1 VEDVRWSALG
11 GRAEAGYRKAGGNVE
26 SREVHGCDCEGVFP
40 RVEDVPGE
48 RAHDFD
54 KQFECCERV
63 LVTAIGSALLSGLD
77 EVELI
82 DTYKIPV
89 RSLFV
94 RQHSTAECLNIGIR
108 LIRHVSSKSLLP
120 G

>member
-11 GRAEAGYRKAGGNVE
+11 GEAEAGYRKAGGNVE

-54 KQFECCERV
+54 INSLNAVNVCWLRRLAVPCC
-63 LVTAIGSALLSGLD
+63 LD
-77 EVELI
+77 L
-82 DTYKIPV
+82 TK
-89 RSLFV
+89 
-94 RQHSTAECLNIGIR
+94 
-108 LIRHVSSKSLLP
+108 
-120 G
+120 